1 MVKSCK
7 DKALHEQGLLPE
19 IQKAVIATNG
29 KLTPNFEYISTLR
42 EENLKK
48 SLTTRKKE
56 QLSIEFDKSKSV
68 FQNNTTVIE
77 NIQGETLDFAK

>member
-1 MVKSCK
+1 
-7 DKALHEQGLLPE
+7 
-19 IQKAVIATNG
+19 VIATNG